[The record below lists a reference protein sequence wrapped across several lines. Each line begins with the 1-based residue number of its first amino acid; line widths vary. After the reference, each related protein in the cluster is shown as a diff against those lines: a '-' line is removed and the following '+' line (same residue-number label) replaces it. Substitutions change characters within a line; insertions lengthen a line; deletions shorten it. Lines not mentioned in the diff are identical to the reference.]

1 MPSVIDSLVVSIGL
15 DVSKY
20 KLGAKEVD
28 DLLKKLAEQNRK
40 TGKQIEESGKTISN
54 TITKIASVVGSL
66 YALMLGGRGFKEF
79 IADVNNANA
88 AIGRFSA
95 NLGLAPQEVSEFTM
109 LVERFGG
116 TASDASSTLEN
127 MNNQIQDFLVY
138 GKSLNPDLIQM
149 LSRVGKGAGD
159 ITFDKGAI
167 ELLKS
172 LQPVLKEMNRLD
184 PALAHRF
191 AQGMG
196 ISDSVAN
203 TLIGLKNSL
212 GSEMKG
218 VSPLAATNQQ
228 IESAQKLLSTWAE
241 TEQIVAKIGSD
252 IAGITNGPLTVM
264 LEKFNAF
271 LISWEG
277 FISGSHLVGWDHGIP
292 QFSSSKGSKPTGA
305 PSGNLGWGLSST
317 NTSSNPY
324 GILDNPFSNRGGTE
338 QQIRQAA
345 IARGIDPDVA
355 VRVWKSEGASGYTG
369 DNGSSFGPFQLHYG
383 GIAAGGN
390 AVSGMGDEFT
400 RQTGLDARDPST
412 VSQQIAF
419 ALDQAKKSGWG
430 AFHGAARAGITSRQG
445 IISGAGGAASLSSI
459 GTQYQAT
466 TDNTIN
472 NMHVGRIDINMPR
485 GSDANSI
492 AAGLGPALAKYGA
505 TQYANT
511 GWN

>member
-203 TLIGLKNSL
+203 TLIGLKNAL

-228 IESAQKLLSTWAE
+228 IESAQKLLGVWAE

-252 IAGITNGPLTVM
+252 IAGFINPALTTM
-264 LEKFNAF
+264 LEKFNTF
-271 LISWEG
+271 LSNYEAG
-277 FISGSHLVGWDHGIP
+277 LSKLHFIGWDHGIP
-292 QFSSSKGSKPTGA
+292 QFRWGDKKESQGNSSPFGSI
-305 PSGNLGWGLSST
+305 GNSFQ
-317 NTSSNPY
+317 TSSNDNVVEQLKSNMSSRIESGGNY
-324 GILDNPFSNRGGTE
+324 G
-338 QQIRQAA
+338 
-345 IARGIDPDVA
+345 A
-355 VRVWKSEGASGYTG
+355 VGPVTRSGDRAYGKYQVMG
-369 DNGSSFGPFQLHYG
+369 DNIPSWTRDILGRS
-383 GIAAGGN
+383 
-390 AVSGMGDEFT
+390 MTTDEFLSNPDAQEKVASAKLWEYYH
-400 RQTGLDARDPST
+400 QTGSLSDAASMWFTGRALGKGGAGAKDINNMT
-412 VSQQIAF
+412 GARYARIAT
-419 ALDQAKKSGWG
+419 
-430 AFHGAARAGITSRQG
+430 AGIT
-445 IISGAGGAASLSSI
+445 GAGGAASLSSI

-472 NMHVGRIDINMPR
+472 NMHVGRIDVNMPP